1 MSYYNKRNNLGQF
14 SNVKTL
20 RRKKATS
27 VAVRNGSLYDWN
39 GSTVRV
45 LSDLNNGMKLVGM
58 HKRLFGFAKVSE
70 LQKIGPS
77 EVNAYLNS

>member
-1 MSYYNKRNNLGQF
+1 MRYYNTRNKLGQF
-14 SNVKTL
+14 SNTKTL
-20 RRKKATS
+20 RRKKAVS
-27 VAVRNGSLYDWN
+27 VMVRNGSLYDWN

-70 LQKIGPS
+70 LQKIGPI

>member
-1 MSYYNKRNNLGQF
+1 MRYYNTRNKLGQF
-14 SNVKTL
+14 GNTKTL

-27 VAVRNGSLYDWN
+27 VTVRNGSLYDWN

-70 LQKIGPS
+70 LQKIGPI